1 MSGTADNMDRK
12 AVPIVILAVV
22 LCATV
27 VVGEIFTYGIN
38 THSFSANAEF
48 STATMDYSVYS
59 SGSDTY
65 SAVLMDKNSVEPITD
80 LRIYVN
86 EKYDD
91 HYDEVKK
98 RSKILYAQEQYYS
111 EQIQKHLKLRGF
123 NNVTLINDKELIE
136 FINDPYAN
144 PAGHGLLVTSY
155 SLPSEIYSGH
165 DSDPLITWVNNGGH
179 LYWSYSEIGKYYIE
193 GNELKEVPDNQELFF
208 GRKCINTGEL
218 ENATKTIDN
227 DFRGAL
233 TLLDSGLK
241 FAMNCSELPDSLAV
255 GYCEDGY
262 SSISFVKHGN
272 GMICIIG
279 TKTEIMEQLEDT
291 AQIIASGLT
300 YATEIVDYVK
310 GNVVRGTVN
319 GSIDRTM
326 TGDMAY
332 IYIGGTYTVY
342 GRCFSE

>member
-1 MSGTADNMDRK
+1 MDKK

-27 VVGEIFTYGIN
+27 VLGEIFTYGIN

-48 STATMDYSVYS
+48 SSGKMDYSVYS

-65 SAVLMDKNSVEPITD
+65 SVVLMEKNGVEPITD
-80 LRIYVN
+80 LRIYVD

-98 RSKILYAQEQYYS
+98 RSNILYAQEQYFS

-123 NNVTLINDKELIE
+123 ENVTLINDKELIE
-136 FINDPYAN
+136 FINSTSAN

-155 SLPSEIYSGH
+155 SLPSKIYSGQS
-165 DSDPLITWVNNGGH
+165 SDPLITWINNGGH
-179 LYWSYSEIGKYYIE
+179 LYWSYSEIGKYYID
-193 GNELKEVPDNQELFF
+193 GNELKEVADNQELFF
-208 GRKCINTGEL
+208 GKKCINTGEL
-218 ENATKTIDN
+218 ENATKTVDN
-227 DFRGAL
+227 DFRTAL

-241 FAMNCSELPDSLAV
+241 FAMNCSELPNSLAI

-272 GMICIIG
+272 GMICVIG

-300 YATEIVDYVK
+300 YATEIVDYTK

-319 GSIDRTM
+319 GSIDRITA
-326 TGDMAY
+326 GNMAY

-342 GRCFSE
+342 GRYFSE